1 MLKNFKLIISVILVT
16 ASSFGA
22 VAQTETY
29 KDVILDGKPAKLNV
43 ITGEVTNSD
52 GAVVKS
58 LAARKIKD
66 SVKASNTVIK
76 KNPITFES
84 KLDSIKTAQEVK
96 LTQTNASNTVKSTPE
111 NVIYTNEPDTLVNHF
126 KNNKVIVSSD
136 SDKVMATQTVFI
148 TTNSSNIDTIE
159 AKGATNISENE
170 PLKIK
175 EKATSMVYEVSKPA
189 TNDDNTTNFHKVL
202 KGETLYILSQRYHTS
217 LGVLKKANNLETT
230 LIRVGQILRIKNF
243 DTYSYGQISNDWT
256 VSKGDTLYNIA
267 HRNNTTVASLKSLNG
282 LTSNLIK
289 IGQKL
294 QLK

>member
-1 MLKNFKLIISVILVT
+1 MLKNSKLIISVILVT

-29 KDVILDGKPAKLNV
+29 KDVILDSKPAKLNV
-43 ITGEVTNSD
+43 ITGEVINSE

-76 KNPITFES
+76 KNPIIFES

-96 LTQTNASNTVKSTPE
+96 LYQTNVSNTVKSTPE
-111 NVIYTNEPDTLVNHF
+111 NVIYTNEPDTLVNYY
-126 KNNKVIVSSD
+126 KNNKVIVASD
-136 SDKVMATQTVFI
+136 SDKVMTTQPVFI
-148 TTNSSNIDTIE
+148 ITNSSNINTTE
-159 AKGATNISENE
+159 AKGAINISENE

-175 EKATSMVYEVSKPA
+175 EEAIYKVYEVSKPV
-189 TNDDNTTNFHKVL
+189 TNDDNITNFHKVL
-202 KGETLYILSQRYHTS
+202 KGETLYILSQRYSTS
-217 LGVLKKANNLETT
+217 LSVLKKANNLETT

-243 DTYSYGQISNDWT
+243 DIYSYGPISNNWT

-267 HRNNTTVASLKSLNG
+267 HRNNTTVAYLKSLNG
-282 LTSNLIK
+282 LTGNLIR
-289 IGQKL
+289 IGQPLKL
-294 QLK
+294 K